1 MAHALLDL
9 LMSLIR
15 FDSVSF
21 PALTRIG
28 GNLLVQSTK
37 VVDCAPFK
45 QLFISGNVG
54 GTFSCTAATASTSSK
69 STSSATSTSGRSTT
83 TSSTSPPSGTPLPG
97 GLSTG
102 AIAGIAVGAAVVAI
116 AALLAVFILVRR
128 RRRAQSVGATRPVGD
143 KPGQGAIYMN
153 DRIGYK
159 AEMDGTHHMVPSELP
174 QGHYY
179 DPRSEL
185 EATPNQV
192 SEMHGDHRYR

>member
-15 FDSVSF
+15 FDSVSL

-28 GNLLVQSTK
+28 GNLLLQSTK

-54 GTFSCTAATASTSSK
+54 GTFSCTAATSSK
-69 STSSATSTSGRSTT
+69 STSGATSTSGG
-83 TSSTSPPSGTPLPG
+83 SSTSQPSGAPLPG

-102 AIAGIAVGAAVVAI
+102 AIAGIAVSAAVVAT
-116 AALLAVFILVRR
+116 AALLAVFILVRS

-143 KPGQGAIYMN
+143 KLGQGATYMN
-153 DRIGYK
+153 DITGYK
-159 AEMDGTHHMVPSELP
+159 AEMDGTHHIVPSELP

-179 DPRSEL
+179 DLRPEL

-192 SEMHGDHRYR
+192 SELHG

>member
-15 FDSVSF
+15 FDSVSL

-45 QLFISGNVG
+45 QLFISGNVR

-69 STSSATSTSGRSTT
+69 STSGATSAVTSTSGGSTT
-83 TSSTSPPSGTPLPG
+83 PSGAP
-97 GLSTG
+97 LSTG

-116 AALLAVFILVRR
+116 AALLAVFILVRS

-143 KPGQGAIYMN
+143 KLGQGAVYMN
-153 DRIGYK
+153 DIAGYK
-159 AEMDGTHHMVPSELP
+159 AEMDGTHYIVPSELP

-179 DPRSEL
+179 DPRPEL

-192 SEMHGDHRYR
+192 SELHG

>member
-45 QLFISGNVG
+45 QLFISGNIG
-54 GTFSCTAATASTSSK
+54 GTFSCTAAIATA
-69 STSSATSTSGRSTT
+69 ATSTSGGSTT
-83 TSSTSPPSGTPLPG
+83 TSSTSQPSGTPLPG

-116 AALLAVFILVRR
+116 AALLAVFILVRS
-128 RRRAQSVGATRPVGD
+128 RRRAQSAGATRPVGD
-143 KPGQGAIYMN
+143 KP
-153 DRIGYK
+153 
-159 AEMDGTHHMVPSELP
+159 EM
-174 QGHYY
+174 
-179 DPRSEL
+179 
-185 EATPNQV
+185 
-192 SEMHGDHRYR
+192 

>member
-15 FDSVSF
+15 FDSVSL
-21 PALTRIG
+21 PALTHIG

-45 QLFISGNVG
+45 QLFINGDVG
-54 GTFSCTAATASTSSK
+54 GTFSCTAATASTS
-69 STSSATSTSGRSTT
+69 TSR
-83 TSSTSPPSGTPLPG
+83 PSGAPLRG

-102 AIAGIAVGAAVVAI
+102 AIAGIAVGAVVVAI
-116 AALLAVFILVRR
+116 AALLAVFILVRS
-128 RRRAQSVGATRPVGD
+128 RRRAQSVGTMKPVGD
-143 KPGQGAIYMN
+143 KPGQG
-153 DRIGYK
+153 GYQ
-159 AEMDGTHHMVPSELP
+159 AEMDGTNHMVPSELP

-179 DPRSEL
+179 GSRPEL

-192 SEMHGDHRYR
+192 SELQG